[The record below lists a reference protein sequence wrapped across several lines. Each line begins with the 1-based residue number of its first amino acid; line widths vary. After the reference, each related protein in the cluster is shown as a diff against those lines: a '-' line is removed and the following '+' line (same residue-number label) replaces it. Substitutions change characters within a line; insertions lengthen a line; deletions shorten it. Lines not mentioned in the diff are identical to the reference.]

1 MIIFGDDLSIRFYDY
16 RWKKKEENQN
26 HKAFEN
32 HSQNLAIFNCK
43 LTKVRCSFV
52 VKNLVIGKR
61 HVGNVAVNGG

>member
-1 MIIFGDDLSIRFYDY
+1 MIIDE
-16 RWKKKEENQN
+16 KKKENQN
-26 HKAFEN
+26 YEHLKIIP
-32 HSQNLAIFNCK
+32 QIFRNFNSK